1 LAILYTGPASRDIG
15 WRTKPVQLAAWSPPG
30 TRRACLKRG
39 LPQTER
45 AGTSAPQHTQQ
56 TCGSFPRSPFGCLVA
71 ARSRSSCDRVP
82 GKNGESPEHG
92 SNCRGFDSA
101 RLLRLS
107 SANMRRSRSSA
118 TPRIVRDLRGARA
131 LRVRAF
137 VGVAAVL
144 LQLALPVVHS
154 LEVHVA
160 SAELAAAWESNG
172 SSPEIARLAQTAG
185 TPGIAGPSSS
195 RHDPLNCPICT
206 ALSNVHAAALDAARI
221 PATLESGRPII
232 AAACLTP
239 PSCDFASADA
249 RAPPSSQLIA
259 IS

>member
-1 LAILYTGPASRDIG
+1 MPALHPDFVPRDTG
-15 WRTKPVQLAAWSPPG
+15 WRTEPVRLAAGSHARDGENPKHG
-30 TRRACLKRG
+30 GQRRG
-39 LPQTER
+39 I
-45 AGTSAPQHTQQ
+45 
-56 TCGSFPRSPFGCLVA
+56 
-71 ARSRSSCDRVP
+71 DRV
-82 GKNGESPEHG
+82 
-92 SNCRGFDSA
+92 RFL
-101 RLLRLS
+101 RLLCGE
-107 SANMRRSRSSA
+107 MRRSDWSA
-118 TPRIVRDLRGARA
+118 TARSVRGLRGARTV
-131 LRVRAF
+131 RVRAF

-160 SAELAAAWESNG
+160 STELAAASESNG
-172 SSPEIARLAQTAG
+172 ASPEIARLAQTAG

-239 PSCDFASADA
+239 PSWDFASADA
-249 RAPPSSQLIA
+249 RAPPSASLIA